1 MMVQRF
7 GVVLLAMVVFVG
19 CGGGDEPDIDE
30 APKTRIT
37 WEKDGARMELIPAG
51 YFQMGSTGEVFFQ
64 GLRRRYPYYFH
75 AGYQISAIMSIT
87 SGILSAGGRG
97 KSWSWISN

>member
-51 YFQMGSTGEVFFQ
+51 FDWRSLFSRPPPPLPLLFLCWLPDKCYNVDNIWYFKCW
-64 GLRRRYPYYFH
+64 R
-75 AGYQISAIMSIT
+75 
-87 SGILSAGGRG
+87 
-97 KSWSWISN
+97 